1 MAKHGGFG
9 FGGGMGGMNM
19 QSLMQQAKK
28 MQEQMAKTQAELD
41 EKEIEGNAGNGIVK
55 VIVNGHGAL
64 KSVKIQP
71 EAVDPDDIEM
81 LEDLIIAAYNDAAS
95 EAKELKDKVMPSM

>member
-28 MQEQMAKTQAELD
+28 MQEHMAKAQAELE

-64 KSVKIQP
+64 KGITIKP

-81 LEDLIIAAYNDAAS
+81 LEDLILAAYNDAAA
-95 EAKELKDKVMPSM
+95 EAKKIKDETMPSM